1 LTQNTDVL
9 IVGAGPTGLVLA
21 LWLTRLGIRVRII
34 DKVPE
39 PGTTSRAL
47 AVQARTLEL
56 YRQVGLAD
64 AVLSRGRKMTTIN
77 LWKRGQHVAHVV
89 FGDMGRDLSPFPYAL
104 IYPQDEHE
112 RLLIDRLAEAGVQ
125 VERQMELVA
134 FEETATGVR
143 ASLKCADGGTNTCET
158 AYLAG
163 CDGAHSAVREGLRI
177 GFPGGT
183 YNHLFYVADVDARGA
198 VMNGELHGALDTT
211 DFLIVFPLK
220 DDGRARLIGT
230 VRTDA
235 EQAGDDLSW
244 DDVSRRIIEWIRI
257 DVQRVHWFSTYR
269 VHHRVADRFR
279 NGRTFLL
286 GDAAHIHSPVGGQG
300 MNTGIGDAV
309 NLAWKIADVM
319 HSRADAAL
327 LDSYEPE
334 RIAFARR
341 LVASTDRAFI
351 GVTSDLGIARWV
363 RLNVVPAVAPAVFSF
378 RAARRFMF
386 RTISQISVHY
396 RDSSLSEG
404 RAGDVHG
411 GDRLPWVPPDQN
423 GVDNFT
429 ALTSL
434 GWQVHVYGD
443 ATRSIQTACDERELP
458 LHLFPWRPAMGR
470 AGLRRNALYVV
481 RPDGYVAL
489 ADAGGS
495 GAAIASYFRSRKFTA
510 TASGRTIRS

>member
-1 LTQNTDVL
+1 
-9 IVGAGPTGLVLA
+9 
-21 LWLTRLGIRVRII
+21 
-34 DKVPE
+34 
-39 PGTTSRAL
+39 
-47 AVQARTLEL
+47 
-56 YRQVGLAD
+56 
-64 AVLSRGRKMTTIN
+64 M
-77 LWKRGQHVAHVV
+77 
-89 FGDMGRDLSPFPYAL
+89 
-104 IYPQDEHE
+104 
-112 RLLIDRLAEAGVQ
+112 
-125 VERQMELVA
+125 
-134 FEETATGVR
+134 
-143 ASLKCADGGTNTCET
+143 
-158 AYLAG
+158 
-163 CDGAHSAVREGLRI
+163 
-177 GFPGGT
+177 
-183 YNHLFYVADVDARGA
+183 
-198 VMNGELHGALDTT
+198 
-211 DFLIVFPLK
+211 
-220 DDGRARLIGT
+220 
-230 VRTDA
+230 
-235 EQAGDDLSW
+235 
-244 DDVSRRIIEWIRI
+244 SRRIIEWIRI

-319 HSRADAAL
+319 HGRADASL

-341 LVASTDRAFI
+341 LVASTDRAFT
-351 GVTSDLGIARWV
+351 GVTSDRAIARWV

-396 RDSSLSEG
+396 RDSSMSEG

-429 ALTSL
+429 PLTSL

-470 AGLRRNALYVV
+470 AGLRRNALYLV

-510 TASGRTIRS
+510 TSVGRSLCDRGRL